1 MKPGETPAMWKW
13 IILPGLALIL
23 LACSL
28 DPMSHSN
35 TEEFLTEPTTQSA
48 DDSSSSAATND
59 EDVPAGRVEQE
70 AFAFE
75 YDAGWQPHFE
85 GELPNVV
92 DVRLDVE
99 TLGLVLD
106 SSRFVETPLKP
117 FYYYAVVIMRKAIPA
132 GSSLQEVY
140 QETYAKQV
148 LAYPEAAKDGV
159 SQLGGL
165 PALERVYPYYSGE
178 PRYDIRELWVER
190 DGWAYILSQ
199 RARYTDK
206 VNLDHP
212 GFKTIED
219 SFQFK
224 D

>member
-1 MKPGETPAMWKW
+1 MKPIRSSTDCKIM
-13 IILPGLALIL
+13 ILFVLTLIL

-28 DPMSHSN
+28 DPMSQSN
-35 TEEFLTEPTTQSA
+35 TDAFATQPPPNSA
-48 DDSSSSAATND
+48 DESSSSDAVIDGN
-59 EDVPAGRVEQE
+59 VPAGRVEQE
-70 AFAFE
+70 AFAFD
-75 YDAGWQPHFE
+75 YDAGWQPYFE

-92 DVRLDVE
+92 DVLLDVE

-132 GSSLQEVY
+132 GSSLEEVY
-140 QETYAKQV
+140 RLTYAEQV
-148 LAYPEAAKDGV
+148 LDYPEAAKDGS

-178 PRYDIRELWVER
+178 PRYDIRELWVEW

-199 RARYTDK
+199 RAQYTNK

-219 SFQFK
+219 SFEFK